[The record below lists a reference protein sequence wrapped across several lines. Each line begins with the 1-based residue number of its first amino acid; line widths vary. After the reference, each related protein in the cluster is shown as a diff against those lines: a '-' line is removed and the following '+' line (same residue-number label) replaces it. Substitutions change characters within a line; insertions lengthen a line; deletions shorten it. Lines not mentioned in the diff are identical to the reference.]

1 MTASIGWIVTAIDG
15 VKNRAYLGGVT
26 ADTLAR
32 ERVAAILKQNPRQ
45 SAAEI
50 ARQAGVSR
58 QRVHQILHEMGY
70 ELATYWRKEK

>member
-1 MTASIGWIVTAIDG
+1 
-15 VKNRAYLGGVT
+15 VT

-58 QRVHQILHEMGY
+58 QRVHQILEEMEY
-70 ELATYWRKEK
+70 ELTVSYIWRKKRGRA